1 MAINIRQ
8 RFALE
13 VIVLKSV
20 QDALWV
26 GRYVAKKW
34 MLPSDFYI
42 WTWDMKKEAADYR
55 EYSKSNGVSKTSRNR
70 SGYVVWIT
78 LVVGRG

>member
-26 GRYVAKKW
+26 GRYVAKKVNAS
-34 MLPSDFYI
+34 LGFLYLNLGYE
-42 WTWDMKKEAADYR
+42 KGGCR
-55 EYSKSNGVSKTSRNR
+55 LSR
-70 SGYVVWIT
+70 VFQE
-78 LVVGRG
+78 